1 MIMEY
6 DFCVLITTYNRSEML
21 YKLLDGIDRNKKDYK
36 ILVAVF
42 DDGSTEKIDLSG
54 RDVIKIGMF
63 PNMGKKKYYVTYNA
77 TFSFVKNVNS
87 KYFIYLPDDISLVDN
102 FFDETK
108 RLYESIDSTKKICL
122 SILTDD
128 RVNKS
133 HWGYKNPKDLGEV
146 LRTQWNDLCF
156 ICEKNFFELLDYRV
170 NAISEKRWI
179 NDPLISSGVGHQI
192 TQRLNSSGKF
202 LYHVKKSL
210 VYHGVH
216 ESKMNKNER
225 KKNNLITI

>member
-1 MIMEY
+1 MVY
-6 DFCVLITTYNRSEML
+6 DFCVLITTYERPEML
-21 YKLLDGIDRNKKDYK
+21 YKLLDDIESNKKNYK

-42 DDGSTEKIDLSG
+42 DDGSTQKLDLTG
-54 RDVIKIGMF
+54 RDVIKIGMY

-77 TFSFVKNVNS
+77 TFSFVKNINS

-102 FFDETK
+102 FFDESK
-108 RLYESIDSTKKICL
+108 RLYESITSTKKICL

-133 HWGYKNPKDLGEV
+133 HWGYNNPKDIGEV
-146 LRTQWNDLCF
+146 IQTQWNDLCF
-156 ICEKNFFELLDYRV
+156 ICEKDFFELLNYKV
-170 NAISEKRWI
+170 NTISPSRWI
-179 NDPLISSGVGHQI
+179 NNPNISSGVGHQI

-210 VYHGVH
+210 VYHGTH
-216 ESKMNKNER
+216 ESKMNENER

>member
-1 MIMEY
+1 MEY
-6 DFCVLITTYNRSEML
+6 DFCVLITTYNRPEML
-21 YKLLDGIDRNKKDYK
+21 YKLLDDIENNKKDYK

-42 DDGSTEKIDLSG
+42 DDGSTQKLDLTG
-54 RDVIKIGMF
+54 RDVIKIGMY

-77 TFSFVKNVNS
+77 TFSFVRTVNS
-87 KYFIYLPDDISLVDN
+87 KYFIYLPDDISLEDN

-108 RLYESIDSTKKICL
+108 RLYESITSDNKICL

-133 HWGYKNPKDLGEV
+133 HWGYKEPKDLGEI
-146 LRTQWNDLCF
+146 LQTQWNDLCF
-156 ICEKNFFELLDYRV
+156 ICEKNFFELLNYRV
-170 NAISEKRWI
+170 NPISPKRWI
-179 NDPLISSGVGHQI
+179 NNPNISSGVGHQI
-192 TQRLNSSGKF
+192 TQRLNNSGKF

-225 KKNNLITI
+225 EQNNLITI